1 MWRRSLQSSS
11 SGIMPYLIF
20 FAIVL
25 MLGLMASCI
34 LL

>member
-1 MWRRSLQSSS
+1 MASTPRTDPMQ
-11 SGIMPYLIF
+11 MPYLIF
-20 FAIVL
+20 FSFAL